1 MTIRARALSLIAVAA
16 VVAATFVAT
25 SAPAAPPALSREL
38 GLVRVDSGWLRGSVA
53 DDHITY
59 TGVQYAAPPVGERRW
74 RPPAPPQSWSGVRD
88 ATAPSPFCP
97 QQGGRVGTE
106 DCLHLD
112 VTAPRTHGAAK
123 RPVLVWLHGGG
134 LSVGGAG
141 EQDGARLATG
151 GDLVVVTINYRLGA
165 LGFLSSPDLDS
176 TGGNYGLMD
185 QAAALRWVRRNIA
198 QFGGDPGNVTLAG
211 QSGGARAVCAQ
222 LASPLSRGLFH
233 RAIAQSSA
241 CDNKV
246 LTRAAARHFGAQ
258 ATEVLGC
265 TDAADVAAC
274 LRSQPANKLVGI
286 LGRVG
291 REINA
296 RASDRPWNPVAGT
309 LVLPQQPGDAM
320 RTGSAARVPL
330 MVGATRDELRAFAT
344 GEFALTAEGYRAKLV
359 ETFGDQADAV
369 LAAYPATEFESP
381 AVSLATALG
390 DWGGFV
396 GACPVLR
403 TAEAAAARQPVYAY
417 EFREDSE
424 VVTEEGFP
432 MRSFHGLDMP
442 YLFDLD
448 MIWNPYPELNA
459 EQHGLSATMIDYW
472 SAFART
478 GNPNGQGRPRWAE
491 YGASGKVLGLS
502 TAGIAPTPYAA
513 EHRCDL
519 WADLPR

>member
-1 MTIRARALSLIAVAA
+1 MTTRTRLLSLIAVAA
-16 VVAATFVAT
+16 VAAMTFV
-25 SAPAAPPALSREL
+25 SAPASASPPARDP
-38 GLVRVDSGWLRGSVA
+38 GLVRIDSGWLRGSVA
-53 DDHITY
+53 DDHFTY
-59 TGVQYAAPPVGERRW
+59 TGVPYAAPPVGERRW
-74 RPPAPPQSWSGVRD
+74 RPPARPRSWSGVRD
-88 ATAPSPFCP
+88 ASTPSPFCP

-112 VTAPRTHGAAK
+112 VTTPRSTRGAK
-123 RPVLVWLHGGG
+123 KPVLVWLHGGG
-134 LSVGGAG
+134 LTVGGAG

-151 GDLVVVTINYRLGA
+151 GDMVVVTINYRLGA
-165 LGFLSSPDLDS
+165 LGFLSSPELDA

-198 QFGGDPGNVTLAG
+198 QFGGDPDNVTLAG

-246 LTRAAARHFGAQ
+246 LTRSAARAFGAQ
-258 ATEVLGC
+258 ATELLGC
-265 TDAADVAAC
+265 ADAADIAAC
-274 LRSQPANKLVGI
+274 LRSQPADKLVGV

-309 LVLPQQPGDAM
+309 LVLPQQPADAM
-320 RTGSAARVPL
+320 RTGTAARVPL
-330 MVGATRDELRAFAT
+330 IVGATRDELRAFAT
-344 GEFALTAEGYRAKLV
+344 GEFALTAEEYRKKLV

-369 LAAYPATEFESP
+369 LAAYPVTEYESP
-381 AVSLATALG
+381 AVALATALG
-390 DWGGFV
+390 DWGAFV

-403 TAEAAAARQPVYAY
+403 TADAAAARQPVYAY
-417 EFREDSE
+417 EFREDSK

-432 MRSFHGLDMP
+432 MGSFHGFDMP

-448 MIWNPYPELNA
+448 MLWDPYPELTA
-459 EQHGLSATMIDYW
+459 DQQRLSDMMIDYW

-478 GNPNGQGRPRWAE
+478 GNPNGPGRPRWAE

-502 TAGIAPTPYAA
+502 TAGITPTPYAA
-513 EHRCDL
+513 EHHCGL
-519 WADLPR
+519 WAGLPRG